1 LDCPIRSISI
11 DIFNKLIGED
21 KLAIEVGI
29 IAVAFFAALAWG
41 GNENWA
47 IALITIVAMAGSAV
61 FIIRRVHEERKKPKW
76 QLPYAPLVAFLIY
89 ASVGL
94 IIGKYKILGSKSIW
108 ETVDSSSAIVYLLL
122 ILSCAAIIFLTA
134 NEFRSRRHVKLL
146 AIAIIVLGTLEAAYG
161 LVQYLGDYDYIWQFK
176 RGISPALATGT
187 FINRNHYALLLNL
200 CICIGIGYLNY
211 RAHRLVEGCQFSWR
225 AALSAPG
232 SPKLIWMLSW
242 LIIMGVS
249 LVFSMSRMGIAAM
262 VASLSAILFV
272 SITQQVGFKITTM
285 GLLLL
290 IAVIGLAFYIGVDAV
305 LVRYESLALEQ
316 AISQDRPA
324 LWRDAWKMAREFPL
338 CGQGLGTFQW
348 TYPAYQ
354 TVNPDQPARYAH
366 NDYLQLLME
375 TGIIGLGFILWL
387 FASVWRIAMRNLRN
401 DRDPL
406 VRGIGL
412 GTIGALTAIALQEIT
427 DFGLYIPG
435 VAVLA
440 ALIVGLNLRA
450 RLLALEST

>member
-1 LDCPIRSISI
+1 
-11 DIFNKLIGED
+11 
-21 KLAIEVGI
+21 
-29 IAVAFFAALAWG
+29 
-41 GNENWA
+41 
-47 IALITIVAMAGSAV
+47 
-61 FIIRRVHEERKKPKW
+61 
-76 QLPYAPLVAFLIY
+76 
-89 ASVGL
+89 
-94 IIGKYKILGSKSIW
+94 
-108 ETVDSSSAIVYLLL
+108 
-122 ILSCAAIIFLTA
+122 
-134 NEFRSRRHVKLL
+134 
-146 AIAIIVLGTLEAAYG
+146 
-161 LVQYLGDYDYIWQFK
+161 
-176 RGISPALATGT
+176 
-187 FINRNHYALLLNL
+187 
-200 CICIGIGYLNY
+200 
-211 RAHRLVEGCQFSWR
+211 
-225 AALSAPG
+225 
-232 SPKLIWMLSW
+232 
-242 LIIMGVS
+242 
-249 LVFSMSRMGIAAM
+249 MGIAAM